1 MELFGSA
8 MMSLLATDFKGNL
21 SQKEQKFRITV
32 KQSLDFFEKS
42 NFFYQNR
49 ALEAIFAILQPL
61 PMTNVILLTTKTLKQ
76 IVKDS
81 VKRKSIFCLK
91 NSFLAIIGQNHL
103 VQS

>member
-1 MELFGSA
+1 
-8 MMSLLATDFKGNL
+8 MMSLLATDFKWDL

-61 PMTNVILLTTKTLKQ
+61 PMTNVILLTTKTLK
-76 IVKDS
+76 
-81 VKRKSIFCLK
+81 
-91 NSFLAIIGQNHL
+91 
-103 VQS
+103 